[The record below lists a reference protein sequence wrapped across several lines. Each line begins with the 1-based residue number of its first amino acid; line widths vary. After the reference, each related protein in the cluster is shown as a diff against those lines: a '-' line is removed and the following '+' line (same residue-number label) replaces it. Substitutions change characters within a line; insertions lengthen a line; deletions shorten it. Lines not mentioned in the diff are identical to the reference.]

1 MGTEAK
7 AEAEGK
13 VEEVVETGRV
23 QVADSPAE
31 VFPVEVFLVEVFLG
45 EVVTST
51 LDGYFTIHSNN
62 PVA

>member
-1 MGTEAK
+1 MV
-7 AEAEGK
+7 AEGK
-13 VEEVVETGRV
+13 VEEAAETDR
-23 QVADSPAE
+23 VADSLAE
-31 VFPVEVFLVEVFLG
+31 VFPVGVFLG

>member
-23 QVADSPAE
+23 QEADSPA
-31 VFPVEVFLVEVFLG
+31 EVFLVEVFLG